1 MDFENRQVWQW
12 TWEAGQIEDTEIYK
26 ILWGFSE
33 ARFQLYQFSVVVK
46 MSG

>member
-1 MDFENRQVWQW
+1 MDFENRQVWQQ
-12 TWEAGQIEDTEIYK
+12 TWEAGQIEIYK

-33 ARFQLYQFSVVVK
+33 VRFQLYQFSVAVK